1 MQHPK
6 NPVSNKEFIFLMALL
21 MSLVALAIDVM
32 LPALDQIG
40 SSLGVIDPNNNQL
53 VISTIFLGMA
63 FGLMLYGPVSDSF
76 GRKKAIYLGIGIFLI
91 GDLISLYSGNFTFM
105 LIGRLC
111 QGFGAAAC
119 RVVTL
124 AMIRDKFSGREMGR
138 VMSLIMVFFVLVPA
152 LAPTLGQAVLL
163 FSDWR
168 GIFWLLLAAGLTG
181 VLWLHFRQPE
191 TLVKEKRLKFSCS
204 TIVAGIK
211 ETLANKVARF
221 YMFAAGI
228 IFGSFIGY
236 LSSAQQIFQN
246 EYQLGEAFPLYF
258 GALALA
264 IGLSSLVNS
273 SLVMRFP
280 METLCFAA
288 LGCLSVSSIGFF
300 FYAQG
305 AAGYP
310 PLFMLMAYLAVT
322 FFCFGLLF
330 GNLNTLAIQPLG
342 HIAGVA
348 TSVISSVQ
356 TLMSVAVGTLI
367 GQAFDGTVLPLVFG
381 FLACSLCALGILI
394 YVRKS
399 AMAPELP
406 ESAVESDYR

>member
-1 MQHPK
+1 MNQSKKPT
-6 NPVSNKEFIFLMALL
+6 SNKEFIFLMALL
-21 MSLVALAIDVM
+21 MSLVALTIDVM

-40 SSLGVIDPNNNQL
+40 ASLDVLDPNDNQL

-76 GRKKAIYLGIGIFLI
+76 GRKNAIYLGIAIFLI
-91 GDLISLYSGNFTFM
+91 GDLISLYSSNFTFM

-124 AMIRDKFSGREMGR
+124 AMIRDKFSGKEMGR
-138 VMSLIMVFFVLVPA
+138 VMSLIMVFFILVPA
-152 LAPTLGQAVLL
+152 VAPTLGQAILL
-163 FSDWR
+163 FADWR
-168 GIFWLLLAAGLTG
+168 GIFWLLFVAGLTG
-181 VLWLHFRQPE
+181 ILWLFFRQPE
-191 TLVKEKRLKFSCS
+191 TLTKEKRLKFSCS
-204 TIVAGIK
+204 IIIAGIK
-211 ETLANKVARF
+211 ETLTNQVARF

-236 LSSAQQIFQN
+236 LSSAQQILQIQ
-246 EYQLGEAFPLYF
+246 YALGEMFPLYF

-273 SLVMRFP
+273 SLVMRFR
-280 METLCFAA
+280 MESLCFAA
-288 LGCLSVSSIGFF
+288 LGFLSFSSILFF

-305 AAGYP
+305 ITGQP
-310 PLFMLMAYLAVT
+310 PLFVLMGYLAVT
-322 FFCFGLLF
+322 FFCFGILF

-348 TSVISSVQ
+348 TSVISSIQ
-356 TLMSVAVGTLI
+356 TLVSVAVGSII
-367 GQAFDGTVLPLVFG
+367 GQTYNGTVLPMVFG
-381 FLACSLCALGILI
+381 FLVCGLSALGILF
-394 YVRKS
+394 YVRKCVQVVG
-399 AMAPELP
+399 LP
-406 ESAVESDYR
+406 NTSNG

>member
-1 MQHPK
+1 MQQSK
-6 NPVSNKEFIFLMALL
+6 KTTGNKEFIFLMALL

-40 SSLGVIDPNNNQL
+40 SSLGVQDPNENQL
-53 VISTIFLGMA
+53 IISTIFLGMA

-76 GRKKAIYLGIGIFLI
+76 GRKKAIYLGIVFFLI
-91 GDLISLYSGNFTFM
+91 GDLISLYSDNFTLM

-168 GIFWLLLAAGLTG
+168 GIFWLLFIAGLTG

-191 TLVKEKRLKFSCS
+191 TLAKEQRLKFSGS

-236 LSSAQQIFQN
+236 LSSAQQIFQI

-264 IGLSSLVNS
+264 IGLSSLANS
-273 SLVMRFP
+273 TLVMRFP
-280 METLCFAA
+280 MESLCFAA
-288 LGCLSVSSIGFF
+288 LGCLSLSSIGFF
-300 FYAQG
+300 VYAQG
-305 AAGYP
+305 VTGHP
-310 PLFMLMAYLAVT
+310 PLLMLMAYLAVI
-322 FFCFGLLF
+322 FFCFGILF

-356 TLMSVAVGTLI
+356 TLVSVTVGSLI
-367 GQAFDGTVLPLVFG
+367 GQAYDGTVLPLVSG
-381 FLACSLCALGILI
+381 FLVCSLGALGILI

-399 AMAPELP
+399 APAPELS
-406 ESAVESDYR
+406 ETIV